1 MSKRIS
7 VAKRASKLCSIKTLF
22 PIEGQNNKRRGGGE
36 KKNEITPW
44 RGSIIQS
51 FKPRDK
57 RPIKLSNQSRLNGSL
72 SASARITLKLIFAFR
87 KIDIRLTIITR
98 AIDRRSKTATRFFLE
113 QRFELQLLAARIM
126 RCVYRCLMRKRW
138 NSDVGYRA
146 RTGAVTATG
155 SSVSAI
161 PARLSTAF
169 NNPDFIPRVWKGRS
183 SVATWFRFILFPT
196 RAVQSV
202 HWNGNFHG
210 IEPPLSPANLSLD
223 FGYRCSDKGELYKN
237 NRRKRIHLI
246 VRSQFATKLIKTGL
260 TLNYDSHSDTWTR
273 HEHLPL

>member
-1 MSKRIS
+1 MYRHEILNLKGR
-7 VAKRASKLCSIKTLF
+7 R
-22 PIEGQNNKRRGGGE
+22 NKRSSRITCQNEFPLRNERRNFALLKHFSRSRDKTIRGEGRE

-87 KIDIRLTIITR
+87 KIDIRLTTITR
-98 AIDRRSKTATRFFLE
+98 AIVSRSPFKNRHAIFFRRLVRVTVI
-113 QRFELQLLAARIM
+113 AARIM
-126 RCVYRCLMRKRW
+126 RCVYRCLTRKRW
-138 NSDVGYRA
+138 NSDVGYWA

-183 SVATWFRFILFPT
+183 SVVSFYSIFYPRDTE
-196 RAVQSV
+196 RALK
-202 HWNGNFHG
+202 W
-210 IEPPLSPANLSLD
+210 
-223 FGYRCSDKGELYKN
+223 
-237 NRRKRIHLI
+237 
-246 VRSQFATKLIKTGL
+246 
-260 TLNYDSHSDTWTR
+260 
-273 HEHLPL
+273 